1 MFKHSSKAW
10 ARKGRNLDYDRLVFS
25 EHALQKMFERH
36 ISKADVVAVIDTG
49 RIIEKYVDDQ
59 PFPSSLLL
67 AVASGRPIHV
77 VAAQDVSTKTIY
89 VITAYVPDAELW
101 DDDFTK
107 RKPS

>member
-1 MFKHSSKAW
+1 V
-10 ARKGRNLDYDRLVFS
+10 DYDRLVFS

-36 ISKADVVAVIDTG
+36 ISKPDVVAVIRTG
-49 RIIEKYVDDQ
+49 QVIEDYTDDR

-67 AVASGRPIHV
+67 AVTSGRPIHV
-77 VAAQDVSTKTIY
+77 VAAQDVPTKTAY
-89 VITAYVPDAELW
+89 VITAYVPDVGLW